1 MSIDNQHLL
10 PPDAENMMI
19 GNGMRFFAYQ
29 IASGPL
35 DRLRL
40 LEEVSVGARAQ
51 VDDLIAIAMRGLRQ
65 MYDKGQFP
73 HTMRA
78 VKTASGWSHQ
88 LEGKSLRYTAMV
100 ALGLSKLNETAQ
112 RQILDGKTAA
122 DLAGMVEKEAETVED
137 PGAIALAAWAAV
149 EAGHFHASKL
159 LQRLSA
165 LLASGSPIATVDC
178 AWALIAGLAGRHL
191 GQTWE
196 LTTCAARRLLDGQ
209 GGSGIFPHVLPA
221 SAGGRLRA
229 HIGCFADQ
237 VYPIQALSR
246 LHVAHGSNAAIA
258 AAEACAARI
267 CSLQGPAGQWWW
279 HYDSRDGSIIEGYP
293 VYSVHQHAMGPMALL
308 DLRDAGGSDYWQ
320 AIVRGLAWLDRHP
333 EVPVPLVSRNRTVIW
348 RKVARRERKKA
359 VRAMSALT
367 TALRPGMHLPWLD
380 AVFPPNRVDY
390 ECRPYELGWLLYAWL
405 SGGGVANQASR
416 KEDDNG

>member
-10 PPDAENMMI
+10 PPDAENMVI

-40 LEEVSVGARAQ
+40 LEEVSVGALAQ
-51 VDDLIAIAMRGLRQ
+51 VDDLIAVAMGGLRQ

-122 DLAGMVEKEAETVED
+122 DLAGMVEREAETVED
-137 PGAIALAAWAAV
+137 PGAIALAAWAAA

-159 LQRLSA
+159 LQRLGA

-237 VYPIQALSR
+237 VYPIQAFSR
-246 LHVAHGSNAAIA
+246 LHVAHGPNAAIA

-279 HYDSRDGSIIEGYP
+279 HYDSRDGSVIEGYP

-308 DLRDAGGSDYWQ
+308 DLRDAGGSDHWQ

-367 TALRPGMHLPWLD
+367 TALRPGMHLPFLD

-405 SGGGVANQASR
+405 SGGGVASPDCEA
-416 KEDDNG
+416 DDNG